1 MTENEKMS
9 NAAETGKKAGKTIL
23 QGRIFSLEFFKRN
36 WVYIVFVVAM
46 ALAYIGNKF
55 ACQRS
60 IQELL
65 SLKTD
70 LANAQSDLVVSSAKY
85 NSMIR
90 ESEMVKLMNEK
101 HLGLSAPSEPPYELN
116 SK

>member
-1 MTENEKMS
+1 MNDKKNT
-9 NAAETGKKAGKTIL
+9 AAASKKAGKGFI
-23 QGRIFSLEFFKRN
+23 QGRMLSLEFFKRN
-36 WVYIVFVVAM
+36 WVYAVFVVAM

-70 LANAQSDLVVSSAKY
+70 LANAQTDLVNASAQY

-90 ESEMVKLMNEK
+90 ESEMVKLMNQRN
-101 HLGLSAPSEPPYELN
+101 LGLTAPQDPPYELK

>member
-1 MTENEKMS
+1 MS
-9 NAAETGKKAGKTIL
+9 ERKSSAAASTKKGKEFL
-23 QGRIFSLEFFKRN
+23 QGRVLSLEFFKRN
-36 WVYIVFVVAM
+36 WVYAVFVVAM

-55 ACQRS
+55 SCQSS

-70 LANAQSDLVVSSAKY
+70 LANAQTDLVNASAQY

-90 ESEMVKLMNEK
+90 ESEMVSLMRQR
-101 HLGLSAPSEPPYELN
+101 HLGLTAPEDPPYVLK
-116 SK
+116 SGK

>member
-1 MTENEKMS
+1 MAEKKN
-9 NAAETGKKAGKTIL
+9 NAAKTGKKAGRSIL
-23 QGRIFSLEFFKRN
+23 QGRIFSLDFFKRN
-36 WVYIVFVVAM
+36 WVYVVFVVAM

-65 SLKTD
+65 ALKVELT
-70 LANAQSDLVVSSAKY
+70 NAQSDLVVSSAKY
-85 NSMIR
+85 NSIIR

-101 HLGLSAPSEPPYELN
+101 HLGLSAPTAPPYVLKSE
-116 SK
+116 

>member
-1 MTENEKMS
+1 MAEK
-9 NAAETGKKAGKTIL
+9 NNKNVAAKTGKKAGKSIL

-36 WVYIVFVVAM
+36 WVYVVFVVAM

-65 SLKTD
+65 SLKTE
-70 LANAQSDLVVSSAKY
+70 LVNAQSDLVVSSAKY

-101 HLGLSAPSEPPYELN
+101 HLGLTAPSSPPYELK

>member
-1 MTENEKMS
+1 MAEKKNN
-9 NAAETGKKAGKTIL
+9 NAAATGKKAGKSIL

-36 WVYIVFVVAM
+36 WVYVVFVVAM

-65 SLKTD
+65 SLKND
-70 LANAQSDLVVSSAKY
+70 LVNAKSDLVVSSSKY

-101 HLGLSAPSEPPYELN
+101 HLGLTAPLDPPYELK

>member
-1 MTENEKMS
+1 MS
-9 NAAETGKKAGKTIL
+9 ELKSSAAVSGKKAGRDFF
-23 QGRIFSLEFFKRN
+23 QGRVLSLEFFKRN
-36 WVYIVFVVAM
+36 WVYAVFVVIM

-55 ACQRS
+55 SCQSS

-70 LANAQSDLVVSSAKY
+70 LANAQTDLVNASAQY

-90 ESEMVKLMNEK
+90 ESEMVSLMRSR
-101 HLGLSAPSEPPYELN
+101 HLGLTAPEDPPYVLKP